1 MTELTKQDLLSL
13 GLDPV
18 TIDRVLQYTKIYK
31 DDDGLCHYVGDISG
45 DPCPIDELKDEL
57 EKLMWDFL
65 TDLNGHAVEH
75 DYFIKAADSDLLQAI
90 LPLYDK
96 KTPQQLFDGYQACHF
111 LIYGKRFPDR

>member
-31 DDDGLCHYVGDISG
+31 DGDGLCHYVGDISG

-57 EKLMWDFL
+57 EKLNWVFVKDLDGNVYDFHYFAK
-65 TDLNGHAVEH
+65 TCDRDL
-75 DYFIKAADSDLLQAI
+75 FQA
-90 LPLYDK
+90 LGDLYDR

>member
-18 TIDRVLQYTKIYK
+18 TIDRALAYTKIY
-31 DDDGLCHYVGDISG
+31 
-45 DPCPIDELKDEL
+45 IDEKGMCHFEGDTQSDPVPVEDLKALL
-57 EKLMWDFL
+57 EKLNWTFVKDLDGNIIDFDYFAKTCD
-65 TDLNGHAVEH
+65 TDLFQALGDLYNG
-75 DYFIKAADSDLLQAI
+75 
-90 LPLYDK
+90 